1 MNFCM
6 WDLVPAIALV
16 FVIVINAVILSGQK
30 QERSELELRVSARN
44 AAEIEI
50 SDSKEEAQE

>member
-50 SDSKEEAQE
+50 TDSKEEA